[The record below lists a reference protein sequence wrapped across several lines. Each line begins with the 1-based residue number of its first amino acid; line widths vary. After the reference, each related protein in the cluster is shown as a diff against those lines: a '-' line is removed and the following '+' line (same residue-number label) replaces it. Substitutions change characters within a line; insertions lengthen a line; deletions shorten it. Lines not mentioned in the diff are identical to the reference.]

1 MRGIDGP
8 RDVLRYLDSMKLDV
22 IYTLHFLS
30 IDRQVYD
37 NRFGFF
43 FGVRS
48 FLTGKAQD
56 VTPNEDHQRV
66 KSLSRSDLI

>member
-8 RDVLRYLDSMKLDV
+8 RDILRYLDSMKLDV

-43 FGVRS
+43 FGVR
-48 FLTGKAQD
+48 D
-56 VTPNEDHQRV
+56 
-66 KSLSRSDLI
+66 

>member
-8 RDVLRYLDSMKLDV
+8 RDILRYLDSMKLDV

-43 FGVRS
+43 WCPG
-48 FLTGKAQD
+48 LNYGLYATELD
-56 VTPNEDHQRV
+56 VE
-66 KSLSRSDLI
+66 L